1 MLQPGEGG
9 PKPRTAS
16 GVDRTDVAAP
26 APKRERKFWD
36 VALSIVLIILS
47 IGAYLTGAVIGLLGI
62 ALFGNCPTGTCGGE
76 TVTTTGLVLLAV
88 TILGSA
94 ATIGLLVLR
103 FRAWWLAA
111 VCWARSSS
119 PGSSATRSQRLR
131 RLSLTVQRPPPK
143 LDRPIIEGTNRDQ

>member
-1 MLQPGEGG
+1 MSDGEQHPIKPTVLQPGEGG

-26 APKRERKFWD
+26 TRKRERRFWD

-47 IGAYLTGAVIGLLGI
+47 IGAYLTGALIGLLGI

-76 TVTTTGLVLLAV
+76 TVTTTGLVLLGV
-88 TILGSA
+88 LILGSA

-103 FRAWWLAA
+103 LRGWWLAA
-111 VCWARSSS
+111 VMLLGIVVTWIAAYAI
-119 PGSSATRSQRLR
+119 SAF
-131 RLSLTVQRPPPK
+131 
-143 LDRPIIEGTNRDQ
+143 GG

>member
-1 MLQPGEGG
+1 VSDPKTPDAEPVKPTVLQPGEGG

-26 APKRERKFWD
+26 TPKRERRFWD

-47 IGAYLTGAVIGLLGI
+47 VGAYLTGALIGLLGI
-62 ALFGNCPTGTCGGE
+62 AIFGNCPTGTCGGE

-111 VCWARSSS
+111 LTLGVIVIAWIVAYAI
-119 PGSSATRSQRLR
+119 SAF
-131 RLSLTVQRPPPK
+131 
-143 LDRPIIEGTNRDQ
+143 GG

>member
-1 MLQPGEGG
+1 MSDSDQSDPPVKPTVLQPGEGG

-26 APKRERKFWD
+26 TPKRERRFWD

-47 IGAYLTGAVIGLLGI
+47 IGAYLTGALFGLLGI

-76 TVTTTGLVLLAV
+76 TVTTTGLVLLGV
-88 TILGSA
+88 TILGGA

-111 VCWARSSS
+111 VVLGTIIVAWIVSYAI
-119 PGSSATRSQRLR
+119 SAF
-131 RLSLTVQRPPPK
+131 
-143 LDRPIIEGTNRDQ
+143 GG

>member
-1 MLQPGEGG
+1 MSDPKTPDAEPLKPTVLQPGEGG

-26 APKRERKFWD
+26 TPKRERRFWD

-47 IGAYLTGAVIGLLGI
+47 IGAYLTGSVIGLLGI

-94 ATIGLLVLR
+94 ATIGLLFLR

-111 VCWARSSS
+111 VMLVGIIVTWIVAYAI
-119 PGSSATRSQRLR
+119 SAY
-131 RLSLTVQRPPPK
+131 
-143 LDRPIIEGTNRDQ
+143 GG